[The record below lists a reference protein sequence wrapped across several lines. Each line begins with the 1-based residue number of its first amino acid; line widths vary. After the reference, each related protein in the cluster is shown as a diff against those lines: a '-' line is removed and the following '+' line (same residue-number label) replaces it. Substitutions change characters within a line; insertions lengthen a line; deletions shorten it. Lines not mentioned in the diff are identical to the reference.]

1 MRKSQLL
8 ALASFGI
15 LVPAIGAEA
24 QPRRAQ
30 TQPRVVAP
38 RTPSASQ
45 LLERRRELDLTPRQ
59 VAQLDSI
66 ERVQFAQQRAR
77 RERMVQ
83 LRDSVCGDRRTCVL
97 SPEQRDQ
104 FRAQMEA
111 NRGQREEMFRA
122 DSLARTR
129 SYAVLDSTQRSR
141 LQSIR
146 ERQVRQMRGG
156 TRARMESRGFR
167 RSEMRRFD
175 RGRPGIERRM
185 RSFDRGQRM
194 RMREFGPRWREE

>member
-8 ALASFGI
+8 ALASLGI
-15 LVPAIGAEA
+15 LIPAMEVQA

-30 TQPRVVAP
+30 SQPRVVAP

-45 LLERRRELDLTPRQ
+45 LLERRRELELTPRQ

-97 SPEQRDQ
+97 TPEQRDQ
-104 FRAQMEA
+104 FRARMQE
-111 NRGQREEMFRA
+111 NRGQRGEVIRA
-122 DSLARTR
+122 DSLARAR

-146 ERQVRQMRGG
+146 ERQVRETRGI
-156 TRARMESRGFR
+156 ARHRMGERGFR

-185 RSFDRGQRM
+185 RGYDRGPRM